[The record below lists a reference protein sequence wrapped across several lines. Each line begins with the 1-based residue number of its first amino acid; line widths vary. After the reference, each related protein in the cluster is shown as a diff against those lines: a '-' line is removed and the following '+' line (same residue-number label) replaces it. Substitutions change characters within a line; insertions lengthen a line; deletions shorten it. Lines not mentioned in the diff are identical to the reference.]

1 MKFYEFILYWVSVAR
16 GYICRTPNNLQ
27 AFPFQGTA
35 SSGSQGCSTAVKENA
50 GKERKFKVR
59 YRSLKIAFLIIIVLM
74 CILMA
79 VAQPLRVYALG
90 FASETILELL
100 LSSLAGTAAYAF
112 LAAGGAEL
120 IVCILVGMGVS
131 LTVSMIAGAINA
143 SVENGSWL
151 DFVNECQGKFTTKKA
166 GPGVLTLAMAAAPLL
181 GAYNWVK
188 EHILGIKSDSS
199 GGGTVEE
206 WQELTTGKVLAG
218 NSKNIQLNDYPENL
232 VPSMNAGYSRS
243 MNYSQCLYDNSDH
256 DNCNSLSFNFTVT
269 NTKDLSWEYPIYSTL
284 SDDFNFNMYKFQ
296 FSFDENGTC
305 NMIKS
310 LLKGTQITSKQTNTI
325 NSEYDCSSI
334 RFISNGGLF
343 NGNIFL
349 GSDGIVYCYD
359 KNFSFQ
365 IIDKNGLTIN
375 KFNSIY
381 DFIYKVFYEAERI
394 QGYSYGKL
402 KLDFVPTF
410 SEVYENAN
418 QTVTDYSSYYD
429 AAKDLLSTTAD
440 SVNKKVAAGE
450 ITDETEGVI
459 GVSVGSIASAGATE
473 VTGTTSISSSVGVTD
488 ISSTVEG
495 VNTMNMS
502 NATVIG
508 SNAMKSSF
516 SSIGDKLP
524 FSALK
529 SISSFFNNTFSSKYS
544 DSEVPVP
551 VIPIKIDLPF
561 LDKEFTFNIDFTPIK
576 PYIGLIRAS
585 IAVEFI
591 IAMYLFY
598 KKWLINKSSDG

>member
-27 AFPFQGTA
+27 ACPCQGTA
-35 SSGSQGCSTAVKENA
+35 ASGSQGCATAVKENA

-74 CILMA
+74 CMLMA

-199 GGGTVEE
+199 GGKTDVKSLPQGEFITTISANYLDCPSFSYNYENHGLNYIINSNIQAANSAFHSALSYFISPNDNLYLTAHLDFDGNWTFNTQKYNLVYSLYEPKFIAGDNGSITITDRIFNTHNGKGHTDSEVGFRRSYVRYNNLDNDSFLE
-206 WQELTTGKVLAG
+206 WQVKYDKGKIV
-218 NSKNIQLNDYPENL
+218 NSNSTRNNFSLI
-232 VPSMNAGYSRS
+232 
-243 MNYSQCLYDNSDH
+243 LYNGEI
-256 DNCNSLSFNFTVT
+256 
-269 NTKDLSWEYPIYSTL
+269 KDS
-284 SDDFNFNMYKFQ
+284 
-296 FSFDENGTC
+296 
-305 NMIKS
+305 
-310 LLKGTQITSKQTNTI
+310 
-325 NSEYDCSSI
+325 
-334 RFISNGGLF
+334 FISTDEF
-343 NGNIFL
+343 
-349 GSDGIVYCYD
+349 
-359 KNFSFQ
+359 
-365 IIDKNGLTIN
+365 
-375 KFNSIY
+375 IY
-381 DFIYKVFYEAERI
+381 DLIYNTSSFIYEGRTYKGAAGFVSPSYE
-394 QGYSYGKL
+394 
-402 KLDFVPTF
+402 D
-410 SEVYENAN
+410 
-418 QTVTDYSSYYD
+418 YYD

-459 GVSVGSIASAGATE
+459 GVSVGSIASSGATE

-561 LDKEFTFNIDFTPIK
+561 LDKEFSFNIDFTPIK

>member
-16 GYICRTPNNLQ
+16 GYICHTPNNLQ
-27 AFPFQGTA
+27 ACSCQGTA
-35 SSGSQGCSTAVKENA
+35 ASGSQGCATAVKENA

-79 VAQPLRVYALG
+79 VAQPLKVYAMG
-90 FASETILELL
+90 YTAESIYELL
-100 LSSLAGTAAYAF
+100 MSMLAGSAATTF
-112 LAAGGAEL
+112 LVAGGYHIL
-120 IVCILVGMGVS
+120 IALLAGMGVG
-131 LTVSMIAGAINA
+131 LAVSALAGAINA
-143 SVENGSWL
+143 SVENGSWF
-151 DFVNECQGKFTTKKA
+151 DFVNICQGNYNNKKA
-166 GPGVLTLAMAAAPLL
+166 GPGVLAISMAAIPFMN
-181 GAYNWVK
+181 AYNWVK

-199 GGGTVEE
+199 GGTVEK
-206 WQELTTGKVLAG
+206 WQELTTGTVLSNATQSF
-218 NSKNIQLNDYPENL
+218 NEYPENL
-232 VPSMNAGYSRS
+232 VPSFNVGYRRS
-243 MNYSQCLYDNSDH
+243 IFYGQKLFDNSNH
-256 DNCNSLSFNFTVT
+256 DNSNSFTFYFPLDGS
-269 NTKDLSWEYPIYSTL
+269 KLSWHI
-284 SDDFNFNMYKFQ
+284 SDYYLRSELNFSMYTFQ
-296 FSFDENGTC
+296 FILNDEGVCTGV
-305 NMIKS
+305 KS
-310 LLKGTQITSKQTNTI
+310 LFKGTQGSNSI
-325 NSEYDCSSI
+325 NSEIECNNINFYP
-334 RFISNGGLF
+334 GTKGWT
-343 NGNIFL
+343 NGNL
-349 GSDGIVYCYD
+349 RLLSDGAICSGD
-359 KNFSFQ
+359 SSHLLQ
-365 IIDKNGLTIN
+365 LIDKQGNVIN

-381 DFIYKVFYEAERI
+381 DFTYKAFFESSKIMGYYAGETRIDTVPAFAE
-394 QGYSYGKL
+394 SYKN
-402 KLDFVPTF
+402 LDKP
-410 SEVYENAN
+410 SQSYEN
-418 QTVTDYSSYYD
+418 YYD

-459 GVSVGSIASAGATE
+459 GVSVGSIASSGATE
-473 VTGTTSISSSVGVTD
+473 VSGSTSISLSVGVTD